1 MTASNH
7 VTIGV
12 PVYRGERFLEESL
25 RSIQSQTHRHID
37 VLISLDGADPASEAV
52 CAPFLEDS
60 RFRLVIQPQ
69 RLGWVGNINWLMSQ
83 VETEYWYYHQQDDLV
98 DPQYLEILLD
108 YAQRTPEAAVVYC
121 DIVAFGHLDRRL
133 TQPSVTGNASARQL
147 ALLHGHHDAVAFR
160 GLTRVEALRLSGGIP
175 PNDIDSFSC
184 EATWMAAVARWGDL
198 RRVPMD
204 LYRKR
209 YHDANEHVKWAAW
222 PPDKRIEAWIHH
234 CAGML
239 EQAML
244 VDAAPLDRRL
254 LWLAAVG
261 RLVSP
266 IGAGYVPLHTLTSS
280 ERISMLDR
288 FFEHLAT
295 RRSMDIPT
303 WLDTS
308 WKDIQGWTRGFFCV
322 PTSVRPPS
330 VHTPTEAERQ
340 SAADTP

>member
-1 MTASNH
+1 
-7 VTIGV
+7 
-12 PVYRGERFLEESL
+12 
-25 RSIQSQTHRHID
+25 
-37 VLISLDGADPASEAV
+37 
-52 CAPFLEDS
+52 
-60 RFRLVIQPQ
+60 
-69 RLGWVGNINWLMSQ
+69 
-83 VETEYWYYHQQDDLV
+83 
-98 DPQYLEILLD
+98 
-108 YAQRTPEAAVVYC
+108 
-121 DIVAFGHLDRRL
+121 L
-133 TQPSVTGNASARQL
+133 TQPSVTGNASTRQL

-198 RRVPMD
+198 WRVPMD

-266 IGAGYVPLHTLTSS
+266 IGP
-280 ERISMLDR
+280 
-288 FFEHLAT
+288 AT
-295 RRSMDIPT
+295 CRST
-303 WLDTS
+303 HS
-308 WKDIQGWTRGFFCV
+308 RH
-322 PTSVRPPS
+322 PS
-330 VHTPTEAERQ
+330 VFQCSTGSSSFSQ
-340 SAADTP
+340 SGDR